1 MPDVRHVSNVSN
13 TPENFTAGK
22 IRFFYSNWTRLTGDS
37 DILQYVRGCCI
48 DFSSEPHKPL
58 QTRSVHYPADRC
70 VILDAEVEKLYNKKV
85 IEKVDNCSE
94 GFFST
99 IFTRPKKDGS
109 YRLILNLKNLN
120 QCVDTWHFKMETVKT
135 AMSLITPNCWFASID
150 LKDAYYSV
158 SIADSD
164 RKYLK
169 FVWKH
174 SVYQFTCLPNGLAS
188 APRIFTKLLKPLFS
202 TLRKK
207 GHTNLAY
214 LDDSLLVSDSNID
227 CTHNVS
233 DTVAL
238 VDSLGLTLHPDKSV
252 LVPTQEI
259 TFLGFVLNSL
269 TMTVSLPSEKKVNIV
284 QMCASLKRKQIVVIR
299 DLAILVGKLVAA
311 EPAVEYAP
319 LYIKTLERDKDR
331 GLRANKGNFEERIR
345 LSRVSLCDLQWWI
358 DNLHTACKWLRR
370 QPPDI
375 VISTDSSKSG
385 WGGIMHDSNL
395 HTGGHWS
402 YVEKN
407 DHINVLELKAA
418 FLVLQSLCASRSN
431 VHVRLQLDNTV
442 AVSYIH
448 RMGGRIEELHTL
460 AKTLWSWCIVRNI
473 WLSAAH
479 IPGSSNVEADSLSRK
494 LSDDMEWALVPRI
507 FDIIH
512 QMWPLLRV
520 DLFASRLNHKLANYV
535 SFLPDPQAFG
545 VDAFTLKWCECDMYS
560 FPPFSILH
568 RVLHKVEED
577 QVEQMILVA
586 PIWPTQVWF
595 PVLLRLLCG
604 PSYILP
610 VVRQSLHHPT
620 QRDKHH
626 PLSTMRLGV
635 FPVSGQHSKGKVFR
649 QTLPPSSQHLGD
661 TGHRNNMGVIS
672 RGGCN
677 FASKG
682 KLIHID
688 HLNM

>member
-1 MPDVRHVSNVSN
+1 MTDLLFGDDLDKRIKDLSDAKTITHKLQQTPHRGVHRPGFRGRSFGSSYQRGHGQRLPSRQQPYNHPYSQRGSRHPAPRHTTPFFRREGLSPGLPTEHQTETECQIVPDVRHVSNVSN

-22 IRFFYSNWTRLTGDS
+22 IRFFYSNWTRLTGDT

-135 AMSLITPNCWFASID
+135 ATSLITPNCWFASID

-331 GLRANKGNFEERIR
+331 GLRANKGTFEERIR
-345 LSRVSLCDLQWWI
+345 LSRVSLCDLHWWI

-418 FLVLQSLCASRSN
+418 FLVLQSFECA
-431 VHVRLQLDNTV
+431 
-442 AVSYIH
+442 
-448 RMGGRIEELHTL
+448 
-460 AKTLWSWCIVRNI
+460 C
-473 WLSAAH
+473 SAA
-479 IPGSSNVEADSLSRK
+479 I
-494 LSDDMEWALVPRI
+494 
-507 FDIIH
+507 
-512 QMWPLLRV
+512 
-520 DLFASRLNHKLANYV
+520 
-535 SFLPDPQAFG
+535 
-545 VDAFTLKWCECDMYS
+545 
-560 FPPFSILH
+560 
-568 RVLHKVEED
+568 
-577 QVEQMILVA
+577 
-586 PIWPTQVWF
+586 
-595 PVLLRLLCG
+595 
-604 PSYILP
+604 
-610 VVRQSLHHPT
+610 
-620 QRDKHH
+620 
-626 PLSTMRLGV
+626 
-635 FPVSGQHSKGKVFR
+635 GQHSGSF
-649 QTLPPSSQHLGD
+649 LHPPYGWAD
-661 TGHRNNMGVIS
+661 RGTPYTG
-672 RGGCN
+672 
-677 FASKG
+677 
-682 KLIHID
+682 
-688 HLNM
+688 